1 MKKCCPENERKKA
14 EFATWMEKAEGKQT
28 VTVDAAL
35 KAIERFEV
43 ATGYKPFKKFHRAQV
58 LAFREK
64 LAEETGPTGQPLSAS
79 TITSTLKHLRAFFL
93 WLSREPGY
101 RQAVKANDT
110 AYFAP
115 SEQDRRIAG
124 ARRER
129 PVPTLDDI
137 RKALGAM
144 PSATHV
150 EQRNRAVIA
159 FAILSGARDGA
170 IASFRLKHVDLDA
183 RTVFHDGRDVKT
195 KARKTFKSVFFPV
208 GPEPEEI
215 FAAYV
220 RMLKDDLGFRPE
232 DPLFPSTAVAPNADG
247 EFQRQG
253 LTRDMWATAEPIRR
267 IFRDAFTAVGLPAFN
282 PHSFRKTL
290 ALFADELDLTREEEK
305 AWSQNFG
312 HESVRT
318 TRESYGTL
326 PEHKQA
332 AVMQRLTQR
341 ADASPV
347 TDDDLETM
355 RALLK
360 RMERRRAA

>member
-14 EFATWMEKAEGKQT
+14 EYAAWMEKAEGKQP

-35 KAIERFEV
+35 KAIERFEI
-43 ATGYKPFKKFHRAQV
+43 ATGHKPFKKFHRAQV
-58 LAFREK
+58 LAFRDK
-64 LAEETGPTGQPLSAS
+64 LDEETGPNGQPLSAS
-79 TITSTLKHLRAFFL
+79 TITSTLKHLRGFFL

-101 RQAVKANDT
+101 KQAVKANDT

-115 SEQDRRIAG
+115 SDQDRRIAG

-144 PSATHV
+144 PSATHI
-150 EQRNRAVIA
+150 EQRNRAVVA

-170 IASFRLKHVDLDA
+170 IASFRLKHVELEA

-208 GPEPEEI
+208 GPEAEEI

-220 RMLKDDLGFRPE
+220 RMLKDELGFRPE
-232 DPLFPSTAVAPNADG
+232 DPLFPSTAVALNAKG
-247 EFQRQG
+247 EFQSQG
-253 LTRDMWATAEPIRR
+253 LTRDMWTTAEPIRR
-267 IFRDAFTAVGLPAFN
+267 IFRDAFKAVGLPAFN

-318 TRESYGTL
+318 TRETYGTL

-341 ADASPV
+341 
-347 TDDDLETM
+347 DDGDSTTESDVDLLLS
-355 RALLK
+355 LLK
-360 RMERRRAA
+360 RVKKSAA

>member
-1 MKKCCPENERKKA
+1 MRKYHPENEKKKA
-14 EFATWMEKAEGKQT
+14 EYVAWLEKALGKQP
-28 VTVDAAL
+28 VTVDATL

-43 ATGYKPFKKFHRAQV
+43 STGFKPFKKFHRAQV
-58 LAFREK
+58 LAFRER
-64 LAEETGPTGQPLSAS
+64 LADEKGREGQPLSAA
-79 TITSTLKHLRAFFL
+79 TVTSTLKHLRDFFL

-110 AYFAP
+110 VYFTP

-137 RKALGAM
+137 RKALANM
-144 PSATHV
+144 PSTTSV

-170 IASFRLKHVDLDA
+170 IASFRLKHIDLEA

-208 GPEPEEI
+208 GSEPEGI
-215 FAAYV
+215 FASYV
-220 RMLKDDLGFRPE
+220 HMLKNELRFRPE
-232 DPLFPSTAVAPNADG
+232 DPLFPSTAITPNAEG

-253 LTRDMWATAEPIRR
+253 LTRDMWTTAEPIRR

-290 ALFADELDLTREEEK
+290 AIFADELNLTREEEK

-318 TRESYGTL
+318 TRESYGAL

-332 AVMQRLTQR
+332 VVMQRLIQR
-341 ADASPV
+341 TNDAPV
-347 TDDDLETM
+347 TDDDLETV
-355 RALLK
+355 RELLK